1 MNEYRY
7 EPDEATLAS
16 DDELLDMLGK
26 GLRPPGDDTIALAM
40 FMWRDDLTIT
50 KAASTPARARRRR
63 RITHGI
69 IAAAIAATL
78 GSGVT
83 VSLAYNAEPFSP
95 LFPIIELVDPGK
107 ASAISADTART
118 DLGTAR
124 AAVAEKR
131 YPEAQTLLTR
141 VEALIAKVISLAERE
156 ALLAELTK
164 VRNLLSVA
172 LGIPLPAPSPT
183 PKPVPSP
190 GASTQPTPSPGAG
203 TPTPSPSG
211 SPQPLLPPLLSPL
224 LPSLLPSLPPI
235 LG

>member
-7 EPDEATLAS
+7 EPDEATLAR

-40 FMWRDDLTIT
+40 FMWRDDLMID
-50 KAASTPARARRRR
+50 KAAAATVRARRKR

-83 VSLAYNAEPFSP
+83 LALAGNATPFSP
-95 LFPIIELVDPGK
+95 LFPVTERVFPEK
-107 ASAISADTART
+107 ASAVSADTART
-118 DLGTAR
+118 ELSSAR

-131 YPEAQTLLTR
+131 YPQAQALLAR

-156 ALLAELTK
+156 ALLAELNK

-172 LGIPLPAPSPT
+172 LGIPLPPASAPT
-183 PKPVPSP
+183 PVPSP
-190 GASTQPTPSPGAG
+190 TAGTPPTPSPGAG
-203 TPTPSPSG
+203 TPAPAPSG
-211 SPQPLLPPLLSPL
+211 SPQRLLPPLLPPL